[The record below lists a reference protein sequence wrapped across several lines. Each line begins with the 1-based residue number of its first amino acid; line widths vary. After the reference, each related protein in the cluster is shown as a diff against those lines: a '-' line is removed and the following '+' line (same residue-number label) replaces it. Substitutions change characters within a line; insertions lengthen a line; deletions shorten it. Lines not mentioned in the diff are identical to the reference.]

1 MLVHKWM
8 TAHPRTIQV
17 DDSITEA
24 VALMKE
30 GNVRHLP
37 VLRGEELVGIVS
49 DRDVKEFSPSK
60 ATTLDIYELH
70 YLLSKAKVADAMQ
83 RNPKRVTP
91 GDTIERAALLMHD
104 NKIGCLPVVDE
115 TGKVVGVLTQ
125 EDVFEALVEV
135 TGCRS
140 DTIRFQMTIPD
151 EPGSI
156 KAVTDRA
163 RAHGLNLRS
172 ILTTYV
178 DVAPGQRELI
188 LRVAG
193 EAGTLEEELRR
204 DHPDLIVHR
213 GC

>member
-1 MLVHKWM
+1 MLVRKWM
-8 TAHPRTIQV
+8 TANPKTIQV

-30 GNVRHLP
+30 GKLRHLP
-37 VLRGEELVGIVS
+37 VLDGEELVGVVS

-104 NKIGCLPVVDE
+104 HKIGCLPVVDE
-115 TGKVVGVLTQ
+115 AGKVVGVLTQ

-140 DTIRFQMTIPD
+140 GTVRFQLTIPD

-193 EAGTLEEELRR
+193 EEGTLEEELRR
-204 DHPDLIVHR
+204 DHPDLVVHR